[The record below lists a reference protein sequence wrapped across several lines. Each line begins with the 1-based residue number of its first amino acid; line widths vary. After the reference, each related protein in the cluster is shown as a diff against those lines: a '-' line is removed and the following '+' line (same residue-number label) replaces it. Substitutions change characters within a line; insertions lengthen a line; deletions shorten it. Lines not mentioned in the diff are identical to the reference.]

1 MVVETKLALLNFF
14 RKPATAGSLRDA
26 SYPSSHGESHLVMP
40 ENSRHRTWPWAIWF
54 VVSAAVLLGIWRGT
68 LCADLPIEVMSGAET
83 LDVTRI
89 IDASALSPSWLA
101 ADTPITL
108 TEIESVTLSIAF
120 SR

>member
-1 MVVETKLALLNFF
+1 
-14 RKPATAGSLRDA
+14 
-26 SYPSSHGESHLVMP
+26 
-40 ENSRHRTWPWAIWF
+40 
-54 VVSAAVLLGIWRGT
+54 
-68 LCADLPIEVMSGAET
+68 MSGAET